1 MRIGLEDCITNEH
14 RRIALISCAEIYTHV
29 SNVAKNKNI
38 VSPLDNLK
46 LGKENE

>member
-1 MRIGLEDCITNEH
+1 MRIGLENCVTDEH
-14 RRIALISCAEIYTHV
+14 RRTALISCAEIYTHEM
-29 SNVAKNKNI
+29 NGAKNRI